1 MSLFRKEA
9 LAARQHRWL
18 GEIVLVRPLPLTLL
32 TGVAVAF
39 AAAVMAFL
47 VWGAYTKR
55 TTVPGNLVPAGG
67 LVKVYAP
74 EPALVLE
81 AHVTEGQSVRA
92 GDVLFVLSKER
103 QSAMLGATHASI
115 GQRLEERRLSLRHE
129 IAQTSI
135 LHEQEIEAARSRVAI
150 AEAGVARLDD
160 HLGLQK
166 ERVGLAQ
173 QTWRRYRNLMEQDFI
188 AREQL
193 QQKHEEV
200 LGHRAQLQ
208 ALQRER
214 LALQSD
220 LDTAR
225 TELAGLAV
233 RHENQLAQLQ
243 RALAEITQEI
253 LENEMHRS
261 VVITAPRDGAATAV
275 LAHAGQ
281 RVGGE
286 RPLVSLVPRGAPL
299 HAELYA
305 PSRAVGFV
313 VPGDTVRLRF
323 DAYPYQK
330 FGHHEGVVASV
341 ARTALAP
348 SEWNAP
354 DGGYALAG
362 QAPNALYRITVS
374 LKEQAIR
381 AYGLER
387 DLQAGMTLEADILHE
402 KLRLY
407 EWIFEPLRTLSGK
420 FQ

>member
-18 GEIVLVRPLPLTLL
+18 GEIVLVRPLPLLLL
-32 TGVAVAF
+32 TCVSVVF
-39 AAAVMAFL
+39 ALAVMGFL

-55 TTVPGNLVPAGG
+55 TTVSGHVVPAGG
-67 LVKVYAP
+67 LLKIYAP

-92 GDVLFVLSKER
+92 GDVLYVLSGER
-103 QSAMLGATHASI
+103 QSAAHGATHASI
-115 GQRLEERRLSLRHE
+115 GQRLEERRLSLQHE
-129 IAQTSI
+129 IAQTSV
-135 LHEQEIEAARSRVAI
+135 LHSQEADAARSRLAI
-150 AEAGVARLDD
+150 AEAGLARLDD
-160 HLGLQK
+160 HLSLQRD
-166 ERVGLAQ
+166 RVGLAQ
-173 QTWRRYRNLMEQDFI
+173 QTWQRYRNLMEQDYI

-193 QQKHEEV
+193 QQKQEEV
-200 LGHRAQLQ
+200 LEQRAQLQ

-214 LALQSD
+214 LVLQRD
-220 LDTAR
+220 LEAVR

-243 RALAEITQEI
+243 RALAEITQE
-253 LENEMHRS
+253 LVENAMRRS
-261 VVITAPRDGAATAV
+261 LVITAPRDGAATAV

-281 RVGGE
+281 MVGGD
-286 RPLVSLVPRGAPL
+286 RPLVSLVPQGAPL
-299 HAELYA
+299 HVELYA

-313 VPGDTVRLRF
+313 NPGDTVRLRF

-330 FGHHEGVVASV
+330 FGHHQGIVESV
-341 ARTALAP
+341 ARTALP
-348 SEWNAP
+348 PLEWNAP
-354 DGGYALAG
+354 DARHALAG
-362 QAPNALYRITVS
+362 QTSAPLYRITVS
-374 LKEQAIR
+374 LAGQSIR

-387 DLQAGMTLEADILHE
+387 ELQAGMTLEADILHE

-420 FQ
+420 F